1 MSTPSAQS
9 WFLNNIFQLKEPRLW
24 ENDVLGLA
32 QERIQDNLEQF
43 MVKGSENYGTY
54 RKNMGT
60 NLKELLVV
68 KAEMI

>member
-1 MSTPSAQS
+1 MSTPSARS

-43 MVKGSENYGTY
+43 MVKGSENYGDIS
-54 RKNMGT
+54 KEHGNQFEGT
-60 NLKELLVV
+60 PGGQG
-68 KAEMI
+68 